1 MEVLLGVQVNINHF
15 YEIKRKIDKI
25 LSQNNLTLTSRYKLD
40 TLRYELLQYL
50 SDILSVKCEG
60 VLSTSFYM
68 QVNNVESK
76 IVSLLSIKEQ
86 EMLELE
92 NSRKEALEIVKKI
105 VSLIYSIDVLKNSI
119 HIRVN
124 PDNILLDIKTK
135 VEKISRD
142 NKRVYAIN
150 YMISKLD
157 NYKEGMISLLDIISL
172 YKEKNQIPLDKKQEI
187 LDIFN
192 TISLEN
198 QYAKNR
204 KNIFAKDLSSSDDS
218 KYSIEYLKSYEQ
230 IFIDCCDYID
240 VKLTSFYDKIKEIV
254 LKEDVSKTHLL
265 NCIDFIHKK
274 YYRSIIKEYEKI
286 EIENQALY
294 SKIREDLISLYSY
307 DGMTI
312 LENILNDINSKKQ
325 LPSYL
330 QNCKFKDY
338 IQNILFDFELSVKD
352 DIEIYDVIDELNENL
367 LKKFNFK
374 KYLELFELNT
384 TKIRQISE
392 FRQYYITLL
401 EESKEDL
408 IKQYIIRLEESL
420 REHVGYIYN
429 THDEN
434 IKIKEKQKQ
443 INLLREALLY
453 INENYRKFDKKNLK
467 IYIDT
472 LEKKY
477 ELPNL
482 YQQVI
487 KKKSY
492 LTNKVRLRSIIKKEN
507 ICIGQFIEKEDI
519 ANGLMN
525 NIIENIITDDD
536 ELKNEIINFV
546 NLNKSEKSK
555 DFELEN
561 QGFGKYKVIKVK

>member
-172 YKEKNQIPLDKKQEI
+172 YKEKTQIPLDKKQEI

>member
-1 MEVLLGVQVNINHF
+1 
-15 YEIKRKIDKI
+15 
-25 LSQNNLTLTSRYKLD
+25 
-40 TLRYELLQYL
+40 
-50 SDILSVKCEG
+50 
-60 VLSTSFYM
+60 
-68 QVNNVESK
+68 
-76 IVSLLSIKEQ
+76 
-86 EMLELE
+86 
-92 NSRKEALEIVKKI
+92 
-105 VSLIYSIDVLKNSI
+105 
-119 HIRVN
+119 
-124 PDNILLDIKTK
+124 
-135 VEKISRD
+135 
-142 NKRVYAIN
+142 
-150 YMISKLD
+150 
-157 NYKEGMISLLDIISL
+157 MISLLDIISL